1 LKWREERLAHPTADK
16 DHVFL
21 CLDKFSFCGEY
32 YGKPFKHRQ
41 HSMKKLCNR
50 AKVKPFGFHAIRHL
64 TASILYKKGNPVS
77 AIQAIL
83 RHKSPNTT
91 TRYLRTI
98 GLEDIRN
105 ALEEGLKMPA
115 KVIEFPKV
123 ENG

>member
-1 LKWREERLAHPTADK
+1 
-16 DHVFL
+16 
-21 CLDKFSFCGEY
+21 
-32 YGKPFKHRQ
+32 
-41 HSMKKLCNR
+41 MKKLCKK

-77 AIQAIL
+77 VIQAIL

-91 TRYLRTI
+91 TRYLRTL
-98 GLEDIRN
+98 GLEDTRS